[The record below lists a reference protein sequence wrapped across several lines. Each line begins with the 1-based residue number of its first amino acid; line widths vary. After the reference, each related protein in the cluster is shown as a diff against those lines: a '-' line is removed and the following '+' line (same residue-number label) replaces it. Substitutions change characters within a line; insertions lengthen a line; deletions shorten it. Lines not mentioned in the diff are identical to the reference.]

1 MSFKGGIFVGTQHS
15 LKSAHLTHT
24 YVHAHSFNCIQ
35 LFATPWIIASQA
47 SLSTEFSRQEYW
59 SGLPCPPQGDLSH
72 PRTELTSP
80 SLAGGF
86 FTIEPP
92 GRPISENVVSVLLLP
107 PLDGAGN

>member
-47 SLSTEFSRQEYW
+47 SLSTEFSRQESW
-59 SGLPCPPQGDLSH
+59 SGLTFLSTGDLLEVQTYLEH
-72 PRTELTSP
+72 L
-80 SLAGGF
+80 SLLQ
-86 FTIEPP
+86 I
-92 GRPISENVVSVLLLP
+92 IVSIHCI
-107 PLDGAGN
+107 DD